1 MAESD
6 GYIPSDFSSDEEGRV
21 PAYFPDDFKQYV
33 DTQLN
38 RCPVVDG
45 RDILCGWVF
54 WSREDDQ
61 SEHPPNILDLKQ
73 KIKDVLRQFDDDVKG
88 VCGYRMISM
97 GYKFYMDRESSD
109 QQLGVPG
116 RVFNHGFPEFSPNV
130 EYYSI
135 KEYPLR
141 DHALRCQLKLSWAV
155 PLFDPSTHLCVG
167 VLEIVS
173 TAPSALIC
181 WICIIVWRVYW
192 RCRALVKG
200 DIFHA
205 TLKFDEVDCCTLLGM
220 VNDKLHLR
228 KGQGVVGRAFYSPNV
243 LLCKDVT
250 QLSIIDYPLA
260 HYARYDKLGCCFA
273 ICLQSSCTGND
284 IYVLECFMPPSNKDY
299 YGNQQTALRK
309 ILETMKKNFHT
320 FKLASGEELGGHLYI
335 EEIDSVQMSQTTK
348 SLPRL
353 EPLQSG
359 GEMTQLDLLNQQS
372 MNALSNESNVARA
385 EQSNID
391 VTCSREKGKTKRP
404 KRVHNKTGVKIEI
417 PLDDI
422 LQNSKKS
429 IQVAADNLKVSR
441 STLKRV
447 CREYGFSRWPPRKKN
462 MAGQSQPSESSRGVD
477 HQQISQLSFD
487 LPFIQASATVVHAN
501 PHNIAIE
508 DANIVTIRA
517 KYINDITIKFR
528 LSLSSG
534 LVELQQQIAKRLHL
548 EAGSYYVKYK
558 DEEDQTI
565 LIACDDD
572 LQDCIS
578 TYRLLGTSIV
588 NGEKLDFVQTS
599 QTTKSLPR
607 LEPLQSG
614 GEMTQLD
621 SSNQQSMDALNNGSN
636 SQKKGKTKRPT
647 RVKIEIP
654 LDDILQNSRES
665 IQAAAD
671 SLQVSRSTLKRACRG
686 YGFPRWPP
694 RKKNMVGSFQP
705 SESSPG
711 VDHQQIPQ
719 LCSDQPFSQA
729 SATVFHANPRN
740 TVIRD
745 ANVVTVK
752 AKYINDIIIKFPLS
766 LSSGLVELQQQI
778 AKRLHMED
786 GTYCAK
792 YKDEVDDLIDRNG
805 RHDTKAA

>member
-1 MAESD
+1 ML
-6 GYIPSDFSSDEEGRV
+6 
-21 PAYFPDDFKQYV
+21 YV
-33 DTQLN
+33 ASLN
-38 RCPVVDG
+38 HLGLSRCL
-45 RDILCGWVF
+45 ILLPTYVLVYLRLF
-54 WSREDDQ
+54 Q
-61 SEHPPNILDLKQ
+61 QHPQ
-73 KIKDVLRQFDDDVKG
+73 
-88 VCGYRMISM
+88 
-97 GYKFYMDRESSD
+97 
-109 QQLGVPG
+109 
-116 RVFNHGFPEFSPNV
+116 
-130 EYYSI
+130 
-135 KEYPLR
+135 
-141 DHALRCQLKLSWAV
+141 
-155 PLFDPSTHLCVG
+155 THLCVG

-173 TAPSALIC
+173 TAPSKEFLLDCHIDLLNLQNYSEFQNVEKSEALDEISKVLEVVQEVHGLHFAR
-181 WICIIVWRVYW
+181 VWARCRVDR

-205 TLKFDEVDCCTLLGM
+205 ILKFDKVDCYKLLGM
-220 VNDKLHLR
+220 VNVELQLR

-284 IYVLECFMPPSNKDY
+284 IYMLECFMPPSNKDY
-299 YGNQQTALRK
+299 YGNQHTTLRK

-359 GEMTQLDLLNQQS
+359 GEMTQLDLSNQQS
-372 MNALSNESNVARA
+372 MDALSNGNNVVRA
-385 EQSNID
+385 ERNNID
-391 VTCSREKGKTKRP
+391 VTCSQERGKIKRP
-404 KRVHNKTGVKIEI
+404 KRVHNKTRVKIEI

-422 LQNSKKS
+422 LQNSKRS

-447 CREYGFSRWPPRKKN
+447 CRGYGFSRWPPRKKN
-462 MAGQSQPSESSRGVD
+462 MVGQSQPSESSRGVD

-487 LPFIQASATVVHAN
+487 LPFNDASTTIVHAN
-501 PHNIAIE
+501 PHNITIE

-558 DEEDQTI
+558 DEKDQTI
-565 LIACDDD
+565 LIACNDN

-578 TYRLLGTSIV
+578 TYRLLGTSTVEVGLESSISHADHWMDFNV
-588 NGEKLDFVQTS
+588 RQTKALNEINQVLEVVREVHGLHFAQVWAPSRVDWTCRALVKGDIFHAILKFDEVNCYELFNMANVEHHLRKGQGVVGRAFYSPNVLLCNDVTQFSIIGYPLAHCAHADELRDCFAICLQSSCTGKDIYVLECFMPPSNKDYSNQQTALKKILETMKKDFKTFKLAELGEHLCIEEISFQNGEKLDFVQMS

-636 SQKKGKTKRPT
+636 S
-647 RVKIEIP
+647 
-654 LDDILQNSRES
+654 
-665 IQAAAD
+665 
-671 SLQVSRSTLKRACRG
+671 
-686 YGFPRWPP
+686 
-694 RKKNMVGSFQP
+694 
-705 SESSPG
+705 
-711 VDHQQIPQ
+711 
-719 LCSDQPFSQA
+719 
-729 SATVFHANPRN
+729 
-740 TVIRD
+740 
-745 ANVVTVK
+745 
-752 AKYINDIIIKFPLS
+752 
-766 LSSGLVELQQQI
+766 
-778 AKRLHMED
+778 
-786 GTYCAK
+786 
-792 YKDEVDDLIDRNG
+792 
-805 RHDTKAA
+805 

>member
-6 GYIPSDFSSDEEGRV
+6 RYIPFDFSSDEEGIV
-21 PAYFPDDFKQYV
+21 AAYFPDDFKQYM

-38 RCPVVDG
+38 RCPVVD
-45 RDILCGWVF
+45 DIDIFCGWVF

-61 SEHPPNILDLKQ
+61 SEHPPNILDLKR
-73 KIKDVLRQFDDDVKG
+73 KIKDVLRKCLPYWFEYPTLIQFWAPAMTVEGRSYLTTQNQPFALSTFDTRFDDDVKG

-97 GYKFYMDRESSD
+97 DYKFYMDRESSD

-141 DHALRCQLKLSWAV
+141 DHALRCQLKLSWAI

-173 TAPSALIC
+173 TAPSEEFLLDCHIDLPDLHNYLEKAGLESSISNADHDTDDTDLFQNVEKSEALDEISKVLEVVREVHGLHFAQ
-181 WICIIVWRVYW
+181 VWAPCRVSW

-205 TLKFDEVDCCTLLGM
+205 ILKFDKVDCYKLLGM
-220 VNDKLHLR
+220 VNVELHLK

-250 QLSIIDYPLA
+250 QLSIIDHPLA

-273 ICLQSSCTGND
+273 ICLQSCCTGND

-359 GEMTQLDLLNQQS
+359 GEMTQLNLSNQQS
-372 MNALSNESNVARA
+372 MDALSNESNVVRA

-429 IQVAADNLKVSR
+429 IQDAADNLKVSR

-447 CREYGFSRWPPRKKN
+447 CRDYGFSRWPPRKKN

-508 DANIVTIRA
+508 DANTVTIRA

-588 NGEKLDFVQTS
+588 V
-599 QTTKSLPR
+599 
-607 LEPLQSG
+607 
-614 GEMTQLD
+614 
-621 SSNQQSMDALNNGSN
+621 
-636 SQKKGKTKRPT
+636 
-647 RVKIEIP
+647 
-654 LDDILQNSRES
+654 
-665 IQAAAD
+665 
-671 SLQVSRSTLKRACRG
+671 
-686 YGFPRWPP
+686 
-694 RKKNMVGSFQP
+694 
-705 SESSPG
+705 
-711 VDHQQIPQ
+711 
-719 LCSDQPFSQA
+719 
-729 SATVFHANPRN
+729 
-740 TVIRD
+740 
-745 ANVVTVK
+745 
-752 AKYINDIIIKFPLS
+752 
-766 LSSGLVELQQQI
+766 
-778 AKRLHMED
+778 
-786 GTYCAK
+786 
-792 YKDEVDDLIDRNG
+792 LIDP
-805 RHDTKAA
+805 K

>member
-1 MAESD
+1 M
-6 GYIPSDFSSDEEGRV
+6 V
-21 PAYFPDDFKQYV
+21 
-33 DTQLN
+33 
-38 RCPVVDG
+38 
-45 RDILCGWVF
+45 
-54 WSREDDQ
+54 
-61 SEHPPNILDLKQ
+61 
-73 KIKDVLRQFDDDVKG
+73 
-88 VCGYRMISM
+88 
-97 GYKFYMDRESSD
+97 
-109 QQLGVPG
+109 
-116 RVFNHGFPEFSPNV
+116 NV
-130 EYYSI
+130 E
-135 KEYPLR
+135 
-141 DHALRCQLKLSWAV
+141 
-155 PLFDPSTHLCVG
+155 
-167 VLEIVS
+167 
-173 TAPSALIC
+173 
-181 WICIIVWRVYW
+181 
-192 RCRALVKG
+192 
-200 DIFHA
+200 
-205 TLKFDEVDCCTLLGM
+205 
-220 VNDKLHLR
+220 LHLK
-228 KGQGVVGRAFYSPNV
+228 KGQGIVGRAFYSPNV

-250 QLSIIDYPLA
+250 QLSIIDHPLA

-273 ICLQSSCTGND
+273 ICLQSCCTGND

-359 GEMTQLDLLNQQS
+359 GEMTQLNLSNQQS
-372 MNALSNESNVARA
+372 MDALSNESNVVRA

-429 IQVAADNLKVSR
+429 IQDAADNLKVSR

-447 CREYGFSRWPPRKKN
+447 CRDYGFSRWPPRKKN

-508 DANIVTIRA
+508 DANTVTIRA

-572 LQDCIS
+572 LQDYKEINQVLVLEVVREVHGLHFAQVWAPCRVDWTCRALVKGDIFHVILKFDEVDCYELFS
-578 TYRLLGTSIV
+578 MANVEHHLRKGQGVVGRAFYSPNVLLCNDVTQFSIIDYPLAHCAQADELR
-588 NGEKLDFVQTS
+588 GCFAIC
-599 QTTKSLPR
+599 
-607 LEPLQSG
+607 LQSSCTRKDIYVL
-614 GEMTQLD
+614 ECFMPPSKKD
-621 SSNQQSMDALNNGSN
+621 YSNQQTALRKIFETM
-636 SQKKGKTKRPT
+636 KKKFKTFKHASGEELGEHLC
-647 RVKIEIP
+647 IEEISF
-654 LDDILQNSRES
+654 QN
-665 IQAAAD
+665 
-671 SLQVSRSTLKRACRG
+671 VSRSTLKRACRG

-694 RKKNMVGSFQP
+694 RKKNMVGSSQP

-719 LCSDQPFSQA
+719 LSSDQPFSQA

-778 AKRLHMED
+778 AKRLHLED
-786 GTYCAK
+786 GTYCVK
-792 YKDEVDDLIDRNG
+792 YKDEVDDLIVIPCDQDLQDYISNYTSPG
-805 RHDTKAA
+805 STIHCSKVVNYQ